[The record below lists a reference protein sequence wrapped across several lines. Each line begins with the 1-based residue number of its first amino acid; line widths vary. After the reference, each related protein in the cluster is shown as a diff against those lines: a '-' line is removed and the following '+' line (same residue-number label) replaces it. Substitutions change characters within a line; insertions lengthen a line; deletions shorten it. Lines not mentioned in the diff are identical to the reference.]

1 MWKVRT
7 LRRRRRFRGCIAIS
21 IKVTSGTRNKDRLTA
36 LLQRENLVAEFRLDI
51 WVVAGPRR
59 GIVARIK
66 DGGCVICGHF
76 LHGNRGFAALVDD
89 GEICVFGHHGTHVKV
104 RLQDL
109 RRNISVVYS
118 LICLFMNRRH
128 TFHFLLFFSFFV
140 FSFFYLIFLF
150 FLLKIFFFSFFFY
163 LLFLFYIILNF
174 LKLFFFKF
182 ILLYNFLFKSFFKF
196 LIFKFFFWI

>member
-1 MWKVRT
+1 MRKVRT
-7 LRRRRRFRGCIAIS
+7 LHGHVGLFWRVAIS
-21 IKVTSGTRNKDRLTA
+21 VEVTGGTGNKDRLTA

-66 DGGCVICGHF
+66 DGGCAIRGHF

-128 TFHFLLFFSFFV
+128 TFHFLFFFFFV
-140 FSFFYLIFLF
+140 FSFFC
-150 FLLKIFFFSFFFY
+150 FFSFFLFNFSF
-163 LLFLFYIILNF
+163 FLFTFFVLYYS
-174 LKLFFFKF
+174 KLFKTFFFKF

-196 LIFKFFFWI
+196 FNFF